1 MEYLRH
7 SESDKDEVFHNL
19 LRPTA
24 EEHFSDLGAY
34 SGDTI
39 RELLHYT
46 DGKFASV
53 TALEPDRRSFR
64 KLNEWASANIT
75 GDVTLVQA
83 GAWNEDT
90 VKCFTDQAGRQ
101 SRVAGQGKER
111 RCMRSTACCPAAR
124 APILKWTWRAQSAKP
139 SPVPR
144 KPFGSTRPS

>member
-34 SGDTI
+34 NGDTI

-75 GDVTLVQA
+75 GDVFGGGNKAKVWGNTHV
-83 GAWNEDT
+83 NI
-90 VKCFTDQAGRQ
+90 
-101 SRVAGQGKER
+101 GKD
-111 RCMRSTACCPAAR
+111 
-124 APILKWTWRAQSAKP
+124 
-139 SPVPR
+139 
-144 KPFGSTRPS
+144 